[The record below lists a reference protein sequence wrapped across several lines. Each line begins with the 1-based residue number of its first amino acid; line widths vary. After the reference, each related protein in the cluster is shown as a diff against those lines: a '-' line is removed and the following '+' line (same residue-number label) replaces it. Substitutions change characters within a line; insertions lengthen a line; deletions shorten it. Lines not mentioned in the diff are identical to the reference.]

1 MPTMGRRPELVAIA
15 LMLVVLAVLFV
26 VFLAA
31 SIGVGAWIVLGLFF
45 AVLIVGAGLYFVR
58 RPRGGAAFEGGAA
71 PVSDGVHRVL
81 LVVDDA
87 CSADT
92 LAALGH
98 DGDTAVFVVA
108 PAVSSRTARLTGDEH
123 AYGRAEEHLNET
135 VAALQELGVEAR
147 GQVGSHDPVQAAD
160 DGLRA
165 FPADEIV
172 FALHGG
178 DDTDW
183 VERGVV
189 ELARARYAVPV
200 RELAR

>member
-1 MPTMGRRPELVAIA
+1 
-15 LMLVVLAVLFV
+15 
-26 VFLAA
+26 
-31 SIGVGAWIVLGLFF
+31 
-45 AVLIVGAGLYFVR
+45 
-58 RPRGGAAFEGGAA
+58 
-71 PVSDGVHRVL
+71 
-81 LVVDDA
+81 
-87 CSADT
+87 
-92 LAALGH
+92 
-98 DGDTAVFVVA
+98 
-108 PAVSSRTARLTGDEH
+108 
-123 AYGRAEEHLNET
+123 
-135 VAALQELGVEAR
+135 
-147 GQVGSHDPVQAAD
+147 VQAAD